1 MGLGQNILDPWALK
15 TPTWEINSIC
25 AQQVI
30 GQKDSEQVQFF
41 WVKLPTQAAGSSQ
54 VKGGLV
60 KGGSQFNDKVHEG
73 STHCESQELHWT
85 DTNLKETANK
95 YSWYN

>member
-15 TPTWEINSIC
+15 TSTWEINSIC

-30 GQKDSEQVQFF
+30 GQENSEQVQFF
-41 WVKLPTQAAGSSQ
+41 WVKLLTQAIGSSQ
-54 VKGGLV
+54 EKGGPV

-73 STHCESQELHWT
+73 STHCESQELQWT
-85 DTNLKETANK
+85 DPNLKETANK
-95 YSWYN
+95 YN